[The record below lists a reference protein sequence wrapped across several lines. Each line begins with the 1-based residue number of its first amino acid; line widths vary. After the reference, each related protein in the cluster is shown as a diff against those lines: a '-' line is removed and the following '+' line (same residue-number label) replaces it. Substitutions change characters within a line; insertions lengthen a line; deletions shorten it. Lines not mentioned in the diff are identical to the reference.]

1 MKTKM
6 RWMAGAVLL
15 VIAAAACE
23 RSLVQP
29 DANASFGRNSG
40 TSGTSG
46 TGLPP
51 GTYMPEDTIEDTG
64 YFGSGHYEQANPPPD
79 TTVK

>member
-23 RSLVQP
+23 QSLIQP
-29 DANASFGRNSG
+29 DADASFGKNGPSVP
-40 TSGTSG
+40 TSG
-46 TGLPP
+46 P
-51 GTYMPEDTIEDTG
+51 MPEDTINDDDTG
-64 YFGSGHYEQANPPPD
+64 YFGSGHYEPVNPPPD
-79 TTVK
+79 TTIK

>member
-23 RSLVQP
+23 RSVVQP
-29 DANASFGRNSG
+29 DADASFGRNAPSTPSVPTNG
-40 TSGTSG
+40 TV
-46 TGLPP
+46 
-51 GTYMPEDTIEDTG
+51 PEDTIDDDTG
-64 YFGSGHYEQANPPPD
+64 YFGSGHYEPVNPPAD
-79 TTVK
+79 TTIR

>member
-29 DANASFGRNSG
+29 DANASFGRNGPTAPSVPTTG
-40 TSGTSG
+40 TF
-46 TGLPP
+46 
-51 GTYMPEDTIEDTG
+51 PEDTIDDDPG
-64 YFGSGHYEQANPPPD
+64 YFGSGHYEPVNPPQD
-79 TTVK
+79 TTIR

>member
-15 VIAAAACE
+15 VVAAAACE

-29 DANASFGRNSG
+29 DANASFGRNG
-40 TSGTSG
+40 
-46 TGLPP
+46 P
-51 GTYMPEDTIEDTG
+51 GTPTVPTNGTIPEDTVGDTG
-64 YFGSGHYEQANPPPD
+64 YFGSGHYEPVNPPPD
-79 TTVK
+79 TTIK